1 MNRYPLWKYVV
12 MVVALA
18 IGLVYT
24 LPNFFGEAPAVQ
36 VSSGKATVRLDN
48 TTLERVEAALTAN
61 SIRADDVTFDNSAM
75 NANIRV
81 RVADTDTQL
90 RLKDALSKALNAD
103 PNDPQYIVALN
114 LQSASPRWL
123 TAMRA
128 LPMYLG
134 LDLRGGVH
142 FLLQVDMNGALNKK
156 LDSDAADARTMLRDK
171 NIRDGGVN
179 RVDQSVVIDFADP
192 AVAEE
197 ARKVLAS
204 GVSELQ
210 WAAQNK
216 PEGGVQ
222 LVGTFTP
229 AVKTAVQQ
237 AALKQNIQTLHNR
250 VNELGVA
257 EPVIQQQGNDRIV
270 VELPG
275 VQDTAKAKDIIGR
288 TATLEARLA
297 DPMGLHPDP
306 NAPVPPGSE
315 LFTQGNQVP
324 VWLKKQV
331 IFTGDR
337 IIDASAGFDEHQR
350 PSVNIRL
357 DSAGGRAVRSVSR
370 DNIGK
375 PMAMVLFERG
385 KGQVLTVAT
394 IQSEL
399 GDRFQITGQPTP
411 QAAADLALLLRAGSL
426 AAPMEIIEERTV
438 GPSLGADNIKKGFD
452 SVIYGFA
459 AISVFMIAYYMLFGV
474 VSVIG
479 LSVNLL
485 LLIAVL
491 SILQATLT
499 LPGIAAIALALGM
512 AIDSNVLINERI
524 REELRNGA
532 PPQLAIQNGYA
543 HAWATILDS
552 NVTTLIA
559 GLALLAFG
567 SGPVRGFAIVH
578 CIGILTSM
586 FSAVFFSRGLV
597 NLWYGGKKKLK
608 SLAIG
613 QVWRPAPEMAGAG
626 GAASAG
632 ALGVND
638 ADTDTARAL
647 AGAAKRREA
656 TSGAKAPTGA
666 ARAKPVVRR
675 RNGQSGPGNPGSSR

>member
-1 MNRYPLWKYVV
+1 MNRYPLWKYAV
-12 MVVALA
+12 MLVALV

-24 LPNFFGEAPAVQ
+24 LPNLFGEAPAVQ
-36 VSSGKATVRLDN
+36 VSSGKATVRLDS
-48 TTLERVEAALTAN
+48 TTLAAVEAALAAN
-61 SIRADDVTFDNSAM
+61 QIKPDAVTFDNSTT

-81 RVADTDTQL
+81 RLPDTDTQL
-90 RLKDALSKALNAD
+90 RVKDLLQKTLNSD
-103 PNDPQYIVALN
+103 PTDPQFVVALN
-114 LQSASPRWL
+114 LQSASPTWL
-123 TAMRA
+123 TALHA

-142 FLLQVDMNGALNKK
+142 FLLQVDMAGALNKK
-156 LDSDAADARTMLRDK
+156 LDSDASDVRTLLRD
-171 NIRDGGVN
+171 NNVRDGGVN
-179 RVDQSVVIDFADP
+179 RVGQSVVVNVADQGT
-192 AVAEE
+192 ADA
-197 ARKVLAS
+197 ALKLLNRS
-204 GVSELQ
+204 ISELQ
-210 WAAQNK
+210 WATQ
-216 PEGGVQ
+216 PSQDGGLQ

-229 AVKTAVQQ
+229 AVQRAVQD
-237 AALKQNIQTLHNR
+237 AALKQNITTLHNR

-257 EPVIQQQGNDRIV
+257 EPVIQQQGADRIV

-297 DPMGLHPDP
+297 DPVNTHPNPSD
-306 NAPVPPGSE
+306 PVPPGDE
-315 LFTQGNQVP
+315 LFTQGNQTP
-324 VWLKKQV
+324 VLLRKQI

-350 PSVNIRL
+350 PSVNLRL
-357 DSAGGRAVRSVSR
+357 DSAGGRALRSVSR

-385 KGQVLTVAT
+385 KGEVLTVAT

-426 AAPMEIIEERTV
+426 AAPMEIIEERTI
-438 GPSLGADNIKKGFD
+438 GPSLGADNIKKGFH
-452 SVIYGFA
+452 SVVWGFA
-459 AISVFMIAYYMLFGV
+459 AIAVFMIAYYMLFGV
-474 VSVIG
+474 ISMIG

-491 SILQATLT
+491 SMLQATLT

-512 AIDSNVLINERI
+512 AIDANVLINERV
-524 REELRNGA
+524 REELRHGA

-567 SGPVRGFAIVH
+567 SGPVRGFAMVH

-586 FSAVFFSRGLV
+586 FSAVFFSRGIV

-613 QVWRPAPEMAGAG
+613 QVWRPETAPAGAG
-626 GAASAG
+626 AY
-632 ALGVND
+632 LGNND
-638 ADTDTARAL
+638 ADTDTAKAVARATAKPKAP
-647 AGAAKRREA
+647 AGAQ
-656 TSGAKAPTGA
+656 
-666 ARAKPVVRR
+666 ARAGKPTVRR
-675 RNGQSGPGNPGSSR
+675 RDASGSSNTPQKPGSSR

>member
-12 MVVALA
+12 MLVALV

-36 VSSGKATVRLDN
+36 VSSGKATVKLDS
-48 TTLERVEAALTAN
+48 TTLSQVEGALA
-61 SIRADDVTFDNSAM
+61 SSQIKPDDVTFDNSAT

-81 RVADTDTQL
+81 RLKDTDTQL
-90 RLKDALSKALNAD
+90 RVKDLLQKALNSD
-103 PNDPQYIVALN
+103 PSDPQYIVALN

-123 TAMRA
+123 TALHA

-142 FLLQVDMNGALNKK
+142 FLLQVDMAGALNKK
-156 LDSDAADARTMLRDK
+156 LDSDASDARTLLRDK
-171 NIRDGGVN
+171 GIRDGGVN
-179 RVDQSVVIDFADP
+179 RVGQSVVINFADQD
-192 AVAEE
+192 VAEN
-197 ARKVLAS
+197 ARKQLVT

-210 WAAQNK
+210 WATQPNPA
-216 PEGGVQ
+216 GGFQ
-222 LVGTFTP
+222 AVGTFTP
-229 AVKTAVQQ
+229 AVQKTVED
-237 AALKQNIQTLHNR
+237 AALKQNITTLHNR

-257 EPVIQQQGNDRIV
+257 EPVIQQQGSDRIV

-297 DPMGLHPDP
+297 DPNGLHPNP
-306 NAPVPPGSE
+306 NDPVPAGDE
-315 LFTQGNQVP
+315 LFTQGNAAP
-324 VWLKKQV
+324 VLLRKAV

-375 PMAMVLFERG
+375 PMAMVLFEKG
-385 KGQVLTVAT
+385 KGEVLTVAT

-411 QAAADLALLLRAGSL
+411 QAATDLALLLRAGSL
-426 AAPMEIIEERTV
+426 AAPMDIIEERTI
-438 GPSLGADNIKKGFD
+438 GPSLGADNIKKGFH
-452 SVIYGFA
+452 SVVWGFA
-459 AISVFMIAYYMLFGV
+459 AIAVFMIAYYMLFGLI
-474 VSVIG
+474 SMIA

-485 LLIAVL
+485 LLIAIL
-491 SILQATLT
+491 SMLQATLT

-512 AIDSNVLINERI
+512 AIDANVLINERV

-532 PPQLAIQNGYA
+532 PPQLAIQSGYA

-567 SGPVRGFAIVH
+567 SGPVRGFAVVH
-578 CIGILTSM
+578 CIGIMTSM

-597 NLWYGGKKKLK
+597 NLWYGGKKKLQT
-608 SLAIG
+608 LAIG
-613 QVWRPAPEMAGAG
+613 QVWKPAAAEGAT
-626 GAASAG
+626 AY
-632 ALGVND
+632 LDN
-638 ADTDTARAL
+638 ADTQTETARAIAAATAPKAKPKAKAP
-647 AGAAKRREA
+647 AGAAKA
-656 TSGAKAPTGA
+656 QA
-666 ARAKPVVRR
+666 AKPTL
-675 RNGQSGPGNPGSSR
+675 RNRNAPGGTNKPGSSR

>member
-12 MVVALA
+12 MLVALV

-36 VSSGKATVRLDN
+36 VLSGKATVKLDS
-48 TTLERVEAALTAN
+48 TTLAQVESALA
-61 SIRADDVTFDNSAM
+61 SDQIKPSAVTFDNSAT

-81 RVADTDTQL
+81 RLTDTDTQL
-90 RLKDALSKALNAD
+90 RVKDLLQKSLNAD
-103 PNDPQYIVALN
+103 PTDPQFIVALN
-114 LQSASPRWL
+114 LQSASPSWL
-123 TAMRA
+123 TALHA

-142 FLLQVDMNGALNKK
+142 FLLQVDMAGALNKK
-156 LDSDAADARTMLRDK
+156 LDSDASDARTLLRDK

-179 RVDQSVVIDFADP
+179 RVNQTVVVNFAD
-192 AVAEE
+192 ADVAET
-197 ARKVLAS
+197 ARKQLAT
-204 GVSELQ
+204 GINELQ
-210 WAAQNK
+210 WTTQPDPA
-216 PEGGVQ
+216 GGV
-222 LVGTFTP
+222 LVVGTFTP
-229 AVKTAVQQ
+229 AVQKTVEDS
-237 AALKQNIQTLHNR
+237 ALKQNITTLHNR

-257 EPVIQQQGNDRIV
+257 EPVIQQQGTDRIV

-297 DPMGLHPDP
+297 DPVNTHPNP
-306 NAPVPPGSE
+306 NDPVPPGDE
-315 LFTQGNQVP
+315 LFTQGAQTP
-324 VWLKKQV
+324 VLLRKQI

-337 IIDASAGFDEHQR
+337 IIDASSGFDEHQR

-357 DSAGGRAVRSVSR
+357 DSRGGRAVASVSR

-375 PMAMVLFERG
+375 PMAMVLFEKG
-385 KGQVLTVAT
+385 KGEVLTVAT

-426 AAPMEIIEERTV
+426 AAPMDIIEERTI
-438 GPSLGADNIKKGFD
+438 GPSLGADNIKKGFH
-452 SVIYGFA
+452 SVVWGFA
-459 AISVFMIAYYMLFGV
+459 AIAVFMIAYYMLFGLI
-474 VSVIG
+474 SMIG

-485 LLIAVL
+485 LLISIL
-491 SILQATLT
+491 SMLQATLT

-512 AIDSNVLINERI
+512 AIDANVLINERV
-524 REELRNGA
+524 REELRHGA
-532 PPQLAIQNGYA
+532 PPQLAIQNGYE

-567 SGPVRGFAIVH
+567 SGPVRGFAVVH
-578 CIGILTSM
+578 CIGIMTSM
-586 FSAVFFSRGLV
+586 FSAVFFSRGIV
-597 NLWYGGKKKLK
+597 NFWYGGKKKLK

-613 QVWRPAPEMAGAG
+613 QVWRPAPVEGD
-626 GAASAG
+626 AAF
-632 ALGVND
+632 LGHDD
-638 ADTDTARAL
+638 AATDTAQAVAA
-647 AGAAKRREA
+647 AGARKA
-656 TSGAKAPTGA
+656 AKASAANAAPRTG
-666 ARAKPVVRR
+666 KPVVRR
-675 RNGQSGPGNPGSSR
+675 RNDPGTAPRKPGSSR